1 MHIIPDP
8 KPFKH
13 YNYFEFF
20 EFFEFYQIHKQ
31 TYNLNVVD
39 AFHAF
44 LTQNETEIFT
54 TFEKYTDPNG
64 PHKSVFDYRVY
75 FLVHKNEQITTLK
88 SSTYLNVYIPET
100 FEKGSNRILFDVL
113 IKHATT
119 YDREAIYKGMTGNV
133 ERYGLKPF
141 YTEYNN
147 LDVNY

>member
-88 SSTYLNVYIPET
+88 SSTYLNVYI
-100 FEKGSNRILFDVL
+100 
-113 IKHATT
+113 
-119 YDREAIYKGMTGNV
+119 TGD
-133 ERYGLKPF
+133 F
-141 YTEYNN
+141 
-147 LDVNY
+147 